1 MPTLTW
7 GFFDGHTVHDII
19 SPWKEKRKKKKQNDQ
34 KLNNN
39 SIFGPTITEKELKNE
54 KKAKIS
60 FILAILNSLVWL
72 ITVLTHDGFIIG
84 MYYMFL
90 IGLVVNI
97 LTIIFGIFGIKSP
110 KKNLAIASIILTI
123 APFLLSLIIIPLS
136 LTPS

>member
-1 MPTLTW
+1 MK
-7 GFFDGHTVHDII
+7 G
-19 SPWKEKRKKKKQNDQ
+19 KEKKQKD
-34 KLNNN
+34 KELNSN
-39 SIFGPTITEKELKNE
+39 SIFGPTITEKELRKE

-90 IGLVVNI
+90 IGLVVNF
-97 LTIIFGIFGIKSP
+97 LTIIFGIFGIKSS

-123 APFLLSLIIIPLS
+123 VPFLLLLIIVPLS
-136 LTPS
+136 LTHS

>member
-1 MPTLTW
+1 M
-7 GFFDGHTVHDII
+7 
-19 SPWKEKRKKKKQNDQ
+19 KEKERKQ
-34 KLNNN
+34 KDKELNSN
-39 SIFGPTITEKELKNE
+39 SIFGPTITEKELRNE

-123 APFLLSLIIIPLS
+123 TPFLLLLIIVPLS
-136 LTPS
+136 LTHS

>member
-1 MPTLTW
+1 MK
-7 GFFDGHTVHDII
+7 G
-19 SPWKEKRKKKKQNDQ
+19 KERKQNGQ

-39 SIFGPTITEKELKNE
+39 AIFGPTITEKELRNE

-60 FILAILNSLVWL
+60 FVLAILNSLVWL

-97 LTIIFGIFGIKSP
+97 LTIIFGIFGIKSS

-123 APFLLSLIIIPLS
+123 VPFLLLLIIIPLS
-136 LTPS
+136 LTHS

>member
-1 MPTLTW
+1 M
-7 GFFDGHTVHDII
+7 
-19 SPWKEKRKKKKQNDQ
+19 EKGQNDQ
-34 KLNNN
+34 RLSNNA
-39 SIFGPTITEKELKNE
+39 IFGPTITEKELKNE

-60 FILAILNSLVWL
+60 FVLAILNSLVWL

-110 KKNLAIASIILTI
+110 KKNLAIASIILTV
-123 APFLLSLIIIPLS
+123 APFLLLSIIIPLS

>member
-1 MPTLTW
+1 M
-7 GFFDGHTVHDII
+7 
-19 SPWKEKRKKKKQNDQ
+19 KRKERKQNGQ
-34 KLNNN
+34 ELNNN
-39 SIFGPTITEKELKNE
+39 AIFGPTITEKELRNE

-97 LTIIFGIFGIKSP
+97 ITIIFGIFGIKSS

-123 APFLLSLIIIPLS
+123 VPFLLLLIIVPLS
-136 LTPS
+136 LTHS

>member
-1 MPTLTW
+1 MK
-7 GFFDGHTVHDII
+7 
-19 SPWKEKRKKKKQNDQ
+19 KEQNDQ
-34 KLNNN
+34 KLSGNA
-39 SIFGPTITEKELKNE
+39 IFGPTITEKELRNE

-110 KKNLAIASIILTI
+110 KKNLAIASIVLTI
-123 APFLLSLIIIPLS
+123 APFLLLLIIIPLS
-136 LTPS
+136 LTHS